1 MINRPPLESI
11 SERPA
16 PLRKD
21 YTKGPIDMKS
31 PGGVDGKP
39 YAQANQQG
47 LGPIHAPVSP
57 PPPKLKQQIA
67 SLGKMLSGLKTS
79 RGKE

>member
-1 MINRPPLESI
+1 MVNRPALESI

-21 YTKGPIDMKS
+21 NTRPSNGLNS
-31 PGGVDGKP
+31 PSGLDGKP
-39 YAQANQQG
+39 YTHISQQD
-47 LGPIHAPVSP
+47 LGPPSAPVSP

-79 RGKE
+79 RGKD